1 MQSFSQDASH
11 DLASRYADAAIP
23 CVQAV
28 MAHSRDDHAVV
39 VRHLAPARTALWQMG
54 GSHAQQDIF
63 HQLLADSARKL
74 GDEELFASLLKEIE
88 QTGFTAPLGRVGYQ
102 HS

>member
-11 DLASRYADAAIP
+11 DLASRYSYAAIP

-39 VRHLAPARTALWQMG
+39 VRHLASARTALWQMG

-88 QTGFTAPLGRVGYQ
+88 QIGFTAPLGRAGYQ